1 MKEGQAATQL
11 LPDLTTSTSTLY
23 MLDQLNSFS
32 IKMYI
37 VDFGVK
43 ASPIFQAV
51 NGVEVMNTLI
61 FKGQLK
67 VS

>member
-1 MKEGQAATQL
+1 MEEGQAAIQL
-11 LPDLTTSTSTLY
+11 LPDLTNTTN

-37 VDFGVK
+37 VHFRVK